1 MAEKPRPE
9 GASQL
14 DRPLP
19 VLSWAMYDFANTIFY
34 AVVATRYLGV
44 HLKELTGRHF
54 VLFYAFF
61 PSMAAAAFLAPALG
75 RWAGAQARSRTAVF
89 VLTVLCCLATTGLGF
104 ARSAGALL
112 VLFAFAQAFYQ
123 LALVPYNNLLPSVAS
138 PSRMGL
144 VSGLGV
150 GVGYAGVLVSLPV
163 AHYAVERF
171 GGEEAL
177 AFGPAYL
184 TAGVLFFLFTLPIFL
199 FVPERATVTAEGPL
213 RFRDAMRL
221 MKHKPSR
228 RFVLGNFLCSDALN
242 AVLVLIA
249 VYLESRYRCT
259 GSTLLALLLWFNVSA
274 MISGVLFGFLTD
286 RIEARRAMPFAA
298 VLLLAGVGAAHFSG
312 RLSAAFWMIVLL
324 GGPGVAGLWVAG
336 RKWVVQLAPEGEV
349 GTLFGFYGLSNK
361 LSLVNLALFT
371 WLADRTGGYTASVL
385 VLMGSLVLGTGVLLS
400 VPRVAGEDEAS

>member
-1 MAEKPRPE
+1 MST
-9 GASQL
+9 ASW
-14 DRPLP
+14 
-19 VLSWAMYDFANTIFY
+19 VLYDFANTIFY

-44 HLKELTGRHF
+44 HLKQLTGRHF

-61 PSMAAAAFLAPALG
+61 PSMAAAALLAPAVG
-75 RWAGAQARSRTAVF
+75 RWAGARSRSRSAVF
-89 VLTVLCCLATTGLGF
+89 GLTLLCCLATAAMGF
-104 ARSAGALL
+104 ARSALVLL
-112 VLFAFAQAFYQ
+112 VLFALAQVFYQ

-138 PSRMGL
+138 PRRMGL

-150 GVGYAGVLVSLPV
+150 GVGYAGVLASLPA
-163 AHYAVERF
+163 AHFVVERF
-171 GGEEAL
+171 GDEEAG

-184 TAGVLFFLFTLPIFL
+184 TAAVLFFLFTLPLFL
-199 FVPERATVTAEGPL
+199 FVPERRTVTAEGPL
-213 RFRDAMRL
+213 RLRDALKL
-221 MKHKPSR
+221 MGHGPSR

-259 GSTLLALLLWFNVSA
+259 GAALLALLLWLNVSA
-274 MISGVLFGFLTD
+274 MVSGVLFGLLTD
-286 RIEARRAMPFAA
+286 RFEPRRTMPLAA
-298 VLLLAGVGAAHFSG
+298 FFLLAGVGAAHFGG
-312 RLSAAFWMIVLL
+312 RLSIAFWGIVLL

-371 WLADRTGGYTASVL
+371 WLADRTGGYTASVA
-385 VLMGSLVLGTGVLLS
+385 VLMGSLALGAAVLLA
-400 VPRVAGEDEAS
+400 VPGAAGGREGS